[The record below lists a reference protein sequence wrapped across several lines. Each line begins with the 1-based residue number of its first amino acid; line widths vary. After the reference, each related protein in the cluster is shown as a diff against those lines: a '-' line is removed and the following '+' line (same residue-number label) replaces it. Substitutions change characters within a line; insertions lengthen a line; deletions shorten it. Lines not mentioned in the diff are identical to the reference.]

1 MDEERKGLYYDLK
14 SDLHGFPVE
23 DFVRAYLKAYL
34 EADVEIIQKLQE
46 LLLGD
51 ISERSEPDPPPV
63 APVGAPT
70 KPRPS
75 LNSGAIAL
83 PEPDD
88 SSERPC

>member
-23 DFVRAYLKAYL
+23 GFVQAYFKAYL
-34 EADVEIIQKLQE
+34 EADVETILKLQE
-46 LLLGD
+46 LLLGN
-51 ISERSEPDPPPV
+51 ISERSEPDTPPV
-63 APVGAPT
+63 APIGAPIW
-70 KPRPS
+70 PRPN

-88 SSERPC
+88 PND

>member
-1 MDEERKGLYYDLK
+1 MDEERKGFYDDLK
-14 SDLHGFPVE
+14 RDLHGFPIE
-23 DFVRAYLKAYL
+23 DFVQAYFKAYL
-34 EADVEIIQKLQE
+34 EADVETIQKLQE

-63 APVGAPT
+63 APIGAPT

-83 PEPDD
+83 PNPDD
-88 SSERPC
+88 SDQK